1 MITTL
6 RTLRSLPRIVTRG
19 VLSVFWGVESN
30 FRDLGDPQV
39 SLNWHAYIQV
49 VLKVGSTRMVAKR
62 VASRDSQFDAYFRES
77 LLCCRSPSNSII
89 RLVPR
94 ACEGA

>member
-1 MITTL
+1 MTTTL
-6 RTLRSLPRIVTRG
+6 QTLRSLPRIVTRG
-19 VLSVFWGVESN
+19 VLFVFWGVDSN
-30 FRDLGDPQV
+30 ILDLGDPQV
-39 SLNWHAYIQV
+39 SSNWHAYIQV
-49 VLKVGSTRMVAKR
+49 VLKVGSTRTVAKR

>member
-1 MITTL
+1 MTTTL
-6 RTLRSLPRIVTRG
+6 QTFRSLPRIVTRG

-30 FRDLGDPQV
+30 ILDLGDPQV

-62 VASRDSQFDAYFRES
+62 LVSRDS
-77 LLCCRSPSNSII
+77 
-89 RLVPR
+89 
-94 ACEGA
+94 